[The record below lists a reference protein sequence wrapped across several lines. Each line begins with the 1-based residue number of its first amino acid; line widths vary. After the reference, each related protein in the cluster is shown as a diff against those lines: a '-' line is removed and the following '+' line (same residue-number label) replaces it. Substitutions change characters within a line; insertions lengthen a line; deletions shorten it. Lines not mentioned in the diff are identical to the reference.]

1 MKKYLLSIIL
11 LCVALMGYAQHSSSI
26 LKEGD
31 LLFYTS
37 ESNNPITDV
46 TSGFDN
52 RRVDHVSIFTRV
64 NNKPYILET
73 THKGVILQPIDS
85 TFVRMDKRQ
94 KHIFIGRIQG
104 KWDVEASVAKAKS
117 YIGRPYD
124 FYFEPND
131 SAIYC
136 SELVQI
142 SYQDK
147 KGHLLFEPIPMSFHD
162 NSGEITNYWKEYYRK
177 AGKKVPEGAPG
188 SNPGNLSRNPKVKI
202 IGQLR

>member
-64 NNKPYILET
+64 NNKPYILEA

-94 KHIFIGRIQG
+94 
-104 KWDVEASVAKAKS
+104 
-117 YIGRPYD
+117 
-124 FYFEPND
+124 
-131 SAIYC
+131 
-136 SELVQI
+136 
-142 SYQDK
+142 
-147 KGHLLFEPIPMSFHD
+147 
-162 NSGEITNYWKEYYRK
+162 
-177 AGKKVPEGAPG
+177 
-188 SNPGNLSRNPKVKI
+188 
-202 IGQLR
+202 

>member
-1 MKKYLLSIIL
+1 MKKYLLNCIL
-11 LCVALMGYAQHSSSI
+11 LCVALMGYAQHSSSN

-31 LLFYTS
+31 LLFYIA
-37 ESNNPITDV
+37 ESSNPITEV

-52 RRVDHVSIFTRV
+52 KRVEHVSIFTRV
-64 NNKPYILET
+64 NNKPYILEA
-73 THKGVILQPIDS
+73 THKGVVMQPIDS
-85 TFVRMDKRQ
+85 TFSRLNRRKEQ
-94 KHIFIGRIQG
+94 IYIGRVQG
-104 KWDVEASVAKAKS
+104 KWDKKTSINKAKS

-147 KGHLLFEPIPMSFHD
+147 KGKLLFSPIPMSFHD
-162 NSGEITNYWKEYYRK
+162 NTGEIIDYWKEYYRK
-177 AGKKVPEGAPG
+177 AGKDVPEGAPG
-188 SNPGNLSRNPKVKI
+188 SNPGNLSRNSKIKI

>member
-1 MKKYLLSIIL
+1 
-11 LCVALMGYAQHSSSI
+11 
-26 LKEGD
+26 
-31 LLFYTS
+31 
-37 ESNNPITDV
+37 
-46 TSGFDN
+46 
-52 RRVDHVSIFTRV
+52 
-64 NNKPYILET
+64 
-73 THKGVILQPIDS
+73 
-85 TFVRMDKRQ
+85 MDKRQ

-162 NSGEITNYWKEYYRK
+162 NSGEITKYWKEYYRK
-177 AGKKVPEGAPG
+177 AGKKVPEGTPG

>member
-11 LCVALMGYAQHSSSI
+11 LCVALMGYAPHSSSI

-64 NNKPYILET
+64 NNKPYILEA

-142 SYQDK
+142 NYQDK
-147 KGHLLFEPIPMSFHD
+147 KGNLLFEPIPMSFHD